1 MPSARFIRPSSQPGQ
16 RSLKAE
22 RICFGYA
29 KRFRWLKLN
38 CKRSMMELHERLVE
52 KLADVPTPA
61 GPTPRT
67 LAAQLQSPAV
77 TEAQTPMT
85 PGDQR
90 SETLVASLTATREAT
105 RCRVK
110 G

>member
-1 MPSARFIRPSSQPGQ
+1 
-16 RSLKAE
+16 
-22 RICFGYA
+22 
-29 KRFRWLKLN
+29 
-38 CKRSMMELHERLVE
+38 MMELHERLVE